1 MVFSTLR
8 LASNSVLRGI
18 LFPFKKQSFSVHFPL
33 FFSPCELPLTNDRRY
48 SPIKYRSH
56 VNATTTLPQPKQIN
70 RHSWRF
76 PSASS
81 IIPQP
86 RINIDP
92 TNTFCWCRYWLSII
106 SLYVSMRCWLYLC
119 WGDSP
124 WRSCLR
130 PIFESSRIFTSTP
143 LIPLNYLL
151 WITLLPLLF
160 IVVVHISFLLI
171 YPAYR
176 SAIPCFTAAI
186 TIQGNHCHFGVR
198 LHFYRVSQFY
208 NAYHTD

>member
-18 LFPFKKQSFSVHFPL
+18 LFPFKKQSFSVIFLSLRTSAYKWQTVFPI
-33 FFSPCELPLTNDRRY
+33 E
-48 SPIKYRSH
+48 YRPH
-56 VNATTTLPQPKQIN
+56 VNATTTLPQPKKIK

-86 RINIDP
+86 WINIDP

-106 SLYVSMRCWLYLC
+106 CLYVSMQCWLYLD
-119 WGDSP
+119 WGDCP

-151 WITLLPLLF
+151 GITLLPLLF

-176 SAIPCFTAAI
+176 SAIPCFTADI
-186 TIQGNHCHFGVR
+186 TIQGNHCHFGAW
-198 LHFYRVSQFY
+198 LHVYGASQFY
-208 NAYHTD
+208 KAYHTD